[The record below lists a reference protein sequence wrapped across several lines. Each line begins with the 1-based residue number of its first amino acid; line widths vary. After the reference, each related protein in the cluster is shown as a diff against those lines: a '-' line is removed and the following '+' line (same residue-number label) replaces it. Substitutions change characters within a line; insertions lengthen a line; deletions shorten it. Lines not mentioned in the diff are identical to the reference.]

1 VTTIRKENDMK
12 GWLLDLAVGGL
23 VGGLV
28 GAVAAV
34 NFVIYTGIEQ
44 GYEASLVEVFQH
56 SLIAGIVTVMILVGP
71 VLGVLTARGLRRKR
85 ARTGHAETNDQVTS
99 GGR

>member
-1 VTTIRKENDMK
+1 MTPEPDPSRAR
-12 GWLLDLAVGGL
+12 GWLLDLVVGGL

-28 GAVAAV
+28 GAIAAV

-44 GYEASLVEVFQH
+44 GYEASLVELFQH
-56 SLIAGIVTVMILVGP
+56 SPIAGVITVMILLAGP
-71 VLGVLTARGLRRKR
+71 VLGVLTARRLRRNR
-85 ARTGHAETNDQVTS
+85 AHGSHY

>member
-1 VTTIRKENDMK
+1 MK
-12 GWLLDLAVGGL
+12 GWLLDLTVGGL

-44 GYEASLVEVFQH
+44 GYEASLTEVFEY
-56 SLIAGIVTVMILVGP
+56 SPVAGIVTVAILVAGP
-71 VLGVLTARGLRRKR
+71 VLGVLAARRRRKKMG
-85 ARTGHAETNDQVTS
+85 A
-99 GGR
+99 GGRPELRVRGH

>member
-1 VTTIRKENDMK
+1 MK
-12 GWLLDLAVGGL
+12 GWLVDLTVGGL
-23 VGGLV
+23 AGGLV

-56 SLIAGIVTVMILVGP
+56 SPIAGIVTVMILIAGP
-71 VLGVLTARGLRRKR
+71 VLGVLTARRQRGKR
-85 ARTGHAETNDQVTS
+85 ARSSQAETGS
-99 GGR
+99 HPAGS

>member
-1 VTTIRKENDMK
+1 VR
-12 GWLLDLAVGGL
+12 GWLVDLAVGGL

-56 SLIAGIVTVMILVGP
+56 SLIAGIVTVMILLAGP
-71 VLGVLTARGLRRKR
+71 VLGVLTARRLRRRR
-85 ARTGHAETNDQVTS
+85 ARSSKAESN
-99 GGR
+99 